1 MVASLDD
8 SVGAVIRA
16 LQATNQLERT
26 LVVFSSD
33 NGCAGYVEVC
43 SNAPFSGFKRYHNE
57 GGIRVPLIFS
67 WPGQLE
73 PGRYKNMV
81 SLIDLMATFARSRE
95 RLPNAGQR
103 RLAAFSQ
110 RP

>member
-33 NGCAGYVEVC
+33 NGCAGCVEVC

-67 WPGQLE
+67 WPGQLA
-73 PGRYKNMV
+73 PGRYKN
-81 SLIDLMATFARSRE
+81 R
-95 RLPNAGQR
+95 
-103 RLAAFSQ
+103 
-110 RP
+110 